1 MVFLLK
7 TVSALVCDR
16 DSLTVHVILLE
27 RRWELLLGC
36 WGDDVIGFVIAAKI
50 VRGMTNILAKL
61 LLHTNADKKRVHQL
75 DLFVNILLQ

>member
-1 MVFLLK
+1 MLFLLK

-50 VRGMTNILAKL
+50 VHGMTNILAKL
-61 LLHTNADKKRVHQL
+61 LLHTAVDKSVHQL

>member
-1 MVFLLK
+1 M
-7 TVSALVCDR
+7 CDR
-16 DSLTVHVILLE
+16 DSLTVRVILLK
-27 RRWELLLGC
+27 RRWELLLSC
-36 WGDDVIGFVIAAKI
+36 WDDVIGFVIAAKI